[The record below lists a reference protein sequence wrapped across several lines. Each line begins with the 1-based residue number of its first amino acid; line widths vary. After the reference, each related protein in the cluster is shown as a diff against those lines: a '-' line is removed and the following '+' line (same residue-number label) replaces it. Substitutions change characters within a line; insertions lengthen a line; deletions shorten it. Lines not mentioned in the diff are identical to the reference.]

1 MTRSF
6 AEALGIPHLDDLLKE
21 QGIEAQQAVPEG
33 ATPRDQMPAP
43 APAAPLPAT
52 SLVDGSAEAK
62 DHSNKAE
69 LVYTEALDHAQKV
82 FDLGYNIDPARA
94 PRMFEVATGLLKLA
108 LDAAD
113 SKREAQLKAKKLMI
127 EQQKLDL
134 ERQRMGEVTPGTTIE
149 TTATMVEDRNE
160 LIKRHLAEARAKSG
174 KKD

>member
-6 AEALGIPHLDDLLKE
+6 AEALGIPHLDDLLAE
-21 QGIEAQQAVPEG
+21 QGIEATQAVPEG
-33 ATPRDQMPAP
+33 STHREQAP
-43 APAAPLPAT
+43 APVTAVAQVT
-52 SLVDGSAEAK
+52 SMVDGSAEAK
-62 DHSNKAE
+62 DHANKAE

-113 SKREAQLKAKKLMI
+113 SKRDAQLKAKKLMLD
-127 EQQKLDL
+127 QQKLDL

-160 LIKRHLAEARAKSG
+160 LIKRHLAEARAKAG